1 MCRSTGKGTIT
12 LLENNFEN
20 ENLNQ
25 SPMASSFRTVLT
37 SAGEQRKEQLQISE
51 LQIQSPLPI
60 LRWRGWISFACLL
73 HYACSDYFPLDA
85 ARF

>member
-1 MCRSTGKGTIT
+1 
-12 LLENNFEN
+12 
-20 ENLNQ
+20 
-25 SPMASSFRTVLT
+25 MACSFRTVLT

-51 LQIQSPLPI
+51 LQIQSPFPI
-60 LRWRGWISFACLL
+60 LEWRGWVSFACL